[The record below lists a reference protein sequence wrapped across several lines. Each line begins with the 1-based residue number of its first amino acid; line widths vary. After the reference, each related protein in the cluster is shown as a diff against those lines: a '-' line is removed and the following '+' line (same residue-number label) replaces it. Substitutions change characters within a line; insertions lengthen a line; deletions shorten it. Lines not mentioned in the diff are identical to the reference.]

1 MLIIHRGKVV
11 IVGAGAVGSSCAY
24 TLMLKGIFSEIAL
37 IDIDRDKAEGD
48 AMDMNHGLCFT
59 RSVKITAGGY
69 EECADAD
76 MIIIT
81 AGAPQKKGETRLDL
95 LKANKRIFESI
106 IGDVKRNA
114 PHHPVLLVV
123 SNPVDI
129 LSYITYR
136 LSGWEKGRVIG
147 SGTVLDTSRLK
158 YMLSK
163 HTGLD
168 AKSIH
173 TYIVGEHGDSEVAA
187 WSQTSI
193 AGLSLDGYCA
203 GGECGSKTESRLLED
218 VRDAAYE
225 IIEKKGATYYAIA
238 LAVARIAEAI
248 VNDENAI
255 LTVSSV
261 LEGEYGLSGL
271 SLSVPSVVGG
281 NGVSSVIEAPFSR
294 EERLALE
301 KSALAVKSEI
311 DALELGA
318 ERYEIYV

>member
-1 MLIIHRGKVV
+1 MHRGKVV
-11 IVGAGAVGSSCAY
+11 IVGAGAVGSTCAY

-37 IDIDRDKAEGD
+37 IDINKSKAEGD
-48 AMDMNHGLCFT
+48 ALDMNHGLCFT
-59 RSVKITAGGY
+59 KSVKITAGGY
-69 EECADAD
+69 EECKDAD

-81 AGAPQKKGETRLDL
+81 AGAAQEPGETRLSL
-95 LKANKRIFESI
+95 LKSNKKIFESI
-106 IGDVKRNA
+106 VGSIVENA
-114 PHHPVLLVV
+114 THHPIILVV

-129 LSYITYR
+129 LTYVTYR

-158 YMLSK
+158 YMLSL

-187 WSQTSI
+187 WSQTRI
-193 AGLSLDGYCA
+193 AGLSLDSYCET
-203 GGECGSKTESRLLED
+203 GDCGLKSERSLLED
-218 VRDAAYE
+218 VRGAAYE

-248 VNDENAI
+248 VNNEKSI

-261 LEGEYGLSGL
+261 LEGEYGFENLA
-271 SLSVPSVVGG
+271 LSVPTVVGG
-281 NGVSSVIEAPFSR
+281 KGVEGIIEASFNDEETAALSR
-294 EERLALE
+294 
-301 KSALAVKSEI
+301 SAKTIAAEI
-311 DALELGA
+311 DELELGPIKF
-318 ERYEIYV
+318 EVTV